1 MCCVVKSLGS
11 AVLSVP
17 WACRRM
23 HPVLSQGMQ
32 DIISRHL
39 CFPVRSWPQNY
50 LWRRRCWRATE
61 GDFASYFLLFAFNAL
76 TLLVRWQEGRL
87 ACKNWWDVGV
97 VIRLGEV
104 QICIWLIWCDCHSLS
119 PASVKSSLVLPFW
132 YQLTWV
138 VLEKGPL
145 NGCVCVCM
153 HVCFLLF
160 VRYRN
165 SVDNTVE
172 ENCNVLCWLP
182 SVKHCTNNIF

>member
-1 MCCVVKSLGS
+1 MPQLRFSAASTVIEWTKLSERCCMCCVVKSLGS

-17 WACRRM
+17 GACRRM

-76 TLLVRWQEGRL
+76 PLLVRWQEGRL

-97 VIRLGEV
+97 VIRLGGGADLHMAHLM
-104 QICIWLIWCDCHSLS
+104 WLPLTVSS
-119 PASVKSSLVLPFW
+119 SVKSSLVLPFW
-132 YQLTWV
+132 YRLTWV

-145 NGCVCVCM
+145 NGCVCVCACM
-153 HVCFLLF
+153 CVSCYL
-160 VRYRN
+160 
-165 SVDNTVE
+165 
-172 ENCNVLCWLP
+172 
-182 SVKHCTNNIF
+182 